1 MQHALATLTDIA
13 ASEQILI
20 VNGTP
25 LDARQP
31 LSAYRLP
38 NAPARACPRPDRAAP
53 LAPSAQAQGAGAA
66 LPHPAFSRLLAQA

>member
-1 MQHALATLTDIA
+1 VQHALATLTDIA

-38 NAPARACPRPDRAAP
+38 NAPARARPRPDRAAP
-53 LAPSAQAQGAGAA
+53 RARAARARGARAA
-66 LPHPAFSRLLAQA
+66 LPHPACRRLLSQA